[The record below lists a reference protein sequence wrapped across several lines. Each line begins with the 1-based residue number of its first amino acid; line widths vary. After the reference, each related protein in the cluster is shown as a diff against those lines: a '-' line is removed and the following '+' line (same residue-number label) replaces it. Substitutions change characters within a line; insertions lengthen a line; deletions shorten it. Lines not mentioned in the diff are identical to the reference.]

1 MKKLL
6 FAVFMF
12 LCITAMCNENNH
24 NDGKRIDITV
34 IGQWGKNNSNGNSRS
49 LDLLVATYN
58 SSCLT
63 INFNVSLGQTD
74 IIIENEYGNM
84 AYNSSTNV
92 NEHDVLFIP
101 IGNLPSGTYYITI
114 ICDGG
119 SAEGEFRI
127 ENN

>member
-1 MKKLL
+1 MKKVLL
-6 FAVFMF
+6 FF
-12 LCITAMCNENNH
+12 LIISC
-24 NDGKRIDITV
+24 TV
-34 IGQWGKNNSNGNSRS
+34 STLFGNNNSDSNGTKVEVIVNGKLNNKKERS
-49 LDLLVATYN
+49 LIDPIVVTYN

>member
-1 MKKLL
+1 MKKFLL
-6 FAVFMF
+6 AVFMF
-12 LCITAMCNENNH
+12 LCITSMCCENNYKEEEKKIVMNGH
-24 NDGKRIDITV
+24 WNT
-34 IGQWGKNNSNGNSRS
+34 SNERSRNPIE
-49 LDLLVATYN
+49 ATYN
-58 SSCLT
+58 NSCLT

>member
-1 MKKLL
+1 MNKVLL
-6 FAVFMF
+6 FYLIISCTVSTF
-12 LCITAMCNENNH
+12 LGN
-24 NDGKRIDITV
+24 
-34 IGQWGKNNSNGNSRS
+34 NNSDSNGTKVEVIINGKLNNKKERS
-49 LDLLVATYN
+49 SIDPVEVTYN
-58 SSCLT
+58 SSCMT

-127 ENN
+127 ER

>member
-1 MKKLL
+1 MKKVLL
-6 FAVFMF
+6 FF
-12 LCITAMCNENNH
+12 LIISC
-24 NDGKRIDITV
+24 TV
-34 IGQWGKNNSNGNSRS
+34 STLFGNNNSDSNGTKVEVIVNGKLNNKKERS
-49 LDLLVATYN
+49 LIDPIVVTYN

-119 SAEGEFRI
+119 SAEGDFRI

>member
-1 MKKLL
+1 MKKVLL
-6 FAVFMF
+6 FYLIISCTVSTF
-12 LCITAMCNENNH
+12 LGN
-24 NDGKRIDITV
+24 
-34 IGQWGKNNSNGNSRS
+34 NNSDSNGTKVEVIINGKLNNKKERS
-49 LDLLVATYN
+49 SIDPVEVTYN
-58 SSCLT
+58 SSCMT

-114 ICDGG
+114 ICNDG

-127 ENN
+127 ER

>member
-1 MKKLL
+1 MKKVLL
-6 FAVFMF
+6 FYLIISCTVSTF
-12 LCITAMCNENNH
+12 LGN
-24 NDGKRIDITV
+24 
-34 IGQWGKNNSNGNSRS
+34 NNSDSNGTKVEVIINGKLNNKKERS
-49 LDLLVATYN
+49 SIDPVEVTYN
-58 SSCLT
+58 SSCMT

-127 ENN
+127 ER

>member
-6 FAVFMF
+6 FTIFM
-12 LCITAMCNENNH
+12 LCCIASMCYENNYKEEKKV
-24 NDGKRIDITV
+24 NITV
-34 IGQWGKNNSNGNSRS
+34 IGQWGENKGNSNSRS
-49 LDLLVATYN
+49 LDPLVATYN
-58 SSCLT
+58 NSCLT

-92 NEHDVLFIP
+92 IEHDVLFIP

-114 ICDGG
+114 ICNDG

-127 ENN
+127 ER

>member
-6 FAVFMF
+6 FAICT
-12 LCITAMCNENNH
+12 LCCTVSLCCELNYRDEQEEIYFSKQGQLNKGNYRSI
-24 NDGKRIDITV
+24 NDIE
-34 IGQWGKNNSNGNSRS
+34 
-49 LDLLVATYN
+49 ATYN
-58 SSCLT
+58 NTCLT

-92 NEHDVLFIP
+92 IEHEMLFIP
-101 IGNLPSGTYYITI
+101 IANLPSGTYYITI

>member
-1 MKKLL
+1 MKKVLL
-6 FAVFMF
+6 FF
-12 LCITAMCNENNH
+12 LIISC
-24 NDGKRIDITV
+24 TV
-34 IGQWGKNNSNGNSRS
+34 STFFGNNNSDSNGTKVEVIVNGKLNNKKERS
-49 LDLLVATYN
+49 LIDPIVVTYN

-84 AYNSSTNV
+84 AHTSSTNV
-92 NEHDVLFIP
+92 TEHDMQFIP
-101 IGNLPSGTYYITI
+101 ISNLPSGTYYITI
-114 ICDGG
+114 ICNDG

>member
-1 MKKLL
+1 MKKVLL
-6 FAVFMF
+6 FYLIISCTVSTF
-12 LCITAMCNENNH
+12 LGN
-24 NDGKRIDITV
+24 
-34 IGQWGKNNSNGNSRS
+34 NNSDSNGTKVEVIINGKLNNKKERS
-49 LDLLVATYN
+49 SIDPVEVTYN

-92 NEHDVLFIP
+92 SEHDVLFIP

>member
-6 FAVFMF
+6 FAIFT
-12 LCITAMCNENNH
+12 LCCTVSLCCELNYRDEQEEIYFSKQGQLNKGNYRSI
-24 NDGKRIDITV
+24 NDIE
-34 IGQWGKNNSNGNSRS
+34 
-49 LDLLVATYN
+49 ATYN
-58 SSCLT
+58 NTCLT

-92 NEHDVLFIP
+92 IEHEMLFIP
-101 IGNLPSGTYYITI
+101 IANLPSGTYYITI

>member
-1 MKKLL
+1 MKKVLL
-6 FAVFMF
+6 FYLIISCTVSTF
-12 LCITAMCNENNH
+12 LGN
-24 NDGKRIDITV
+24 
-34 IGQWGKNNSNGNSRS
+34 NNSDSNGTKVEVIINGKLNNKKERS
-49 LDLLVATYN
+49 SIDPVEVTYN
-58 SSCLT
+58 SSCMT

-114 ICDGG
+114 ICGGG

-127 ENN
+127 ER

>member
-1 MKKLL
+1 MRKLL
-6 FAVFMF
+6 FAIFMF
-12 LCITAMCNENNH
+12 LCITIMCNGKNH
-24 NDGKRIDITV
+24 NEEKRIDITV
-34 IGQWGKNNSNGNSRS
+34 IGQWGNNNGNSRS
-49 LDLLVATYN
+49 LDPIMVTYN

-63 INFNVSLGQTD
+63 INFNVSLGHTD
-74 IIIENEYGNM
+74 IIIENESGNM

-101 IGNLPSGTYYITI
+101 IGNLPSGIYYITI

>member
-1 MKKLL
+1 MKKVLL
-6 FAVFMF
+6 FF
-12 LCITAMCNENNH
+12 LIISCTVSTFFGNN
-24 NDGKRIDITV
+24 NSDS
-34 IGQWGKNNSNGNSRS
+34 NSNGTKVEVIVNGKLNNKKERS
-49 LDLLVATYN
+49 LIDPIVVTYN

-74 IIIENEYGNM
+74 ISLENEYGNT
-84 AYNSSTNV
+84 AYSSTINV
-92 NEHDVLFIP
+92 IEHEVLFIP

-127 ENN
+127 ER

>member
-1 MKKLL
+1 
-6 FAVFMF
+6 MF
-12 LCITAMCNENNH
+12 LCITSMCCENNYKEEEKKIVMNGH
-24 NDGKRIDITV
+24 WNT
-34 IGQWGKNNSNGNSRS
+34 SNERSRNPIE
-49 LDLLVATYN
+49 ATYN
-58 SSCLT
+58 NSCLT

-92 NEHDVLFIP
+92 SEHDVLFIP

>member
-74 IIIENEYGNM
+74 III
-84 AYNSSTNV
+84 
-92 NEHDVLFIP
+92 P

>member
-1 MKKLL
+1 MKKVLL
-6 FAVFMF
+6 FYLIISCTVSTF
-12 LCITAMCNENNH
+12 LGN
-24 NDGKRIDITV
+24 
-34 IGQWGKNNSNGNSRS
+34 NNSDSNGTRVEVIINGKLNNKKERS
-49 LDLLVATYN
+49 SIDPVEVTYN

-74 IIIENEYGNM
+74 IVIENEYGNM

-127 ENN
+127 ER

>member
-1 MKKLL
+1 MKKVLL
-6 FAVFMF
+6 FYLIISCTVSTF
-12 LCITAMCNENNH
+12 LGN
-24 NDGKRIDITV
+24 
-34 IGQWGKNNSNGNSRS
+34 NNSDSNGTKVEVIINGKLNNKKERS
-49 LDLLVATYN
+49 SIDPVEVTYN

-127 ENN
+127 ER